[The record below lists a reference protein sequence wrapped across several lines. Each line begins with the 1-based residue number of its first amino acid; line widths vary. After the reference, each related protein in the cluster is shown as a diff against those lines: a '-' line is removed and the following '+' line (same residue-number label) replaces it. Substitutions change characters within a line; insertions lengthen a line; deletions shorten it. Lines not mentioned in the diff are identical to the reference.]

1 MIQLQQIDTEKLKEV
16 LKLKESDYSLI
27 YLNYDKKS
35 GIKIVDSIENLSVDD
50 LKDFYRIYA
59 FNDDFMITVYK
70 FRENDYRYNEIEK
83 SDFEKL
89 EEKNIYIDTKG
100 LNSAKKLIVRKGLIK
115 DKEYIQYV
123 GFITE

>member
-123 GFITE
+123 EFVTE

>member
-59 FNDDFMITVYK
+59 FHDDFMITVYK

-123 GFITE
+123 EFVTE